1 MSVADGQVKREEP
14 FDQNGRRTRA
24 CENGWPG
31 SMSRI
36 ADLPGVF
43 VPVFELELN
52 PIPICF
58 VSTEAAASSPASKI
72 ASGARGRPLK
82 LL

>member
-52 PIPICF
+52 PIPICL
-58 VSTEAAASSPASKI
+58 VSTDVIESLAA
-72 ASGARGRPLK
+72 R
-82 LL
+82 